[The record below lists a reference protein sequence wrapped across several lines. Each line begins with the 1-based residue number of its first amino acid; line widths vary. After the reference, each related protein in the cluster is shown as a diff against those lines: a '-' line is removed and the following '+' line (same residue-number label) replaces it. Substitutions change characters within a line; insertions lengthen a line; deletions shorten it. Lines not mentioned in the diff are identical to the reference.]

1 MKNPKQYF
9 YYLFFLLVTGILMS
23 GCATT
28 SSTKAKPLEI
38 SNEQSIDLTRYQI
51 VTVLPFDSAL
61 DSEIDRSVGV
71 KFASDIETR
80 LENDFGPLFQ
90 EVRMDDPLGQ
100 NDELIVTGTITTYKP
115 GNKFARGM
123 LIGLGAAKFKADL
136 NLKDSVD
143 GRVLLS
149 APISKLWA
157 WGGLLGATKGIE
169 DMMNE
174 SAAAVANTVARSKGW
189 NPKCK

>member
-38 SNEQSIDLTRYQI
+38 SKEQSIDLTRYQI
-51 VTVLPFDSAL
+51 VTVLPFGSTL
-61 DSEIDRSVGV
+61 GSEIDRSVGV

-90 EVRMDDPLGQ
+90 EVRMDDALGQ
-100 NDELIVTGTITTYKP
+100 KDELIVTGTITTYKP

-143 GRVLLS
+143 GKVLLS

-169 DMMNE
+169 DM
-174 SAAAVANTVARSKGW
+174 VQQL
-189 NPKCK
+189 